1 MVNETALLI
10 VCLVLSVVGL
20 LLTLLFFLRGRRGR
34 AFQAMA
40 LLFAPI
46 GLYLTGAAR
55 LLVDGLQAL
64 WRWARD
70 LTPDLTIWIGVALV
84 ALAILCW
91 IIGSPW
97 AAHSRT
103 RRAIDKA
110 TGKSSAT
117 TAPTSA
123 AGTATAAGTSTAGGQ
138 GADTRRPRKAQRNEK
153 PKPNETADEDIDDI
167 EAILKKRGI
176 E

>member
-1 MVNETALLI
+1 MINETALMI
-10 VCLVLSVVGL
+10 ACIVLSLVGL
-20 LLTLLFFLRGRRGR
+20 LLTLMFFVRQRRGR

-40 LLFAPI
+40 LLFAPV

-55 LLVDGLQAL
+55 LLADGLVAL
-64 WRWARD
+64 WHWARG
-70 LTPDLTIWIGVALV
+70 LTPDLIVWIGVALV
-84 ALAILCW
+84 ALAIVCW
-91 IIGSPW
+91 IVGSPW

-110 TGKSSAT
+110 TGQSPAAGSSRPDGDRSGAASST
-117 TAPTSA
+117 KAPTTGKRSA
-123 AGTATAAGTSTAGGQ
+123 
-138 GADTRRPRKAQRNEK
+138 PRKAD
-153 PKPNETADEDIDDI
+153 PAADEDLDDI

>member
-1 MVNETALLI
+1 MINETALMI
-10 VCLVLSVVGL
+10 ACIVLSLVGL
-20 LLTLLFFLRGRRGR
+20 LLTLMFFLRQRRGR

-55 LLVDGLQAL
+55 LLADGLVAL
-64 WRWARD
+64 WRWARG
-70 LTPDLTIWIGVALV
+70 LTPDLVVWVGVALV

-110 TGKSSAT
+110 TGRTAASPTQSSSPTGRGTVTPDAGGGASKPTARGSSAKQSE
-117 TAPTSA
+117 PV
-123 AGTATAAGTSTAGGQ
+123 
-138 GADTRRPRKAQRNEK
+138 
-153 PKPNETADEDIDDI
+153 DEDLDDI

>member
-1 MVNETALLI
+1 MINETALMI
-10 VCLVLSVVGL
+10 ACIVLSLVGL
-20 LLTLLFFLRGRRGR
+20 LLTMMFFLRHRRGR

-40 LLFAPI
+40 LLFLPV

-55 LLVDGLQAL
+55 LLADGLVAL

-70 LTPDLTIWIGVALV
+70 LTPDLVVWVGVALV
-84 ALAILCW
+84 ALAIVCW
-91 IIGSPW
+91 IIGAPW

-110 TGKSSAT
+110 TGKTPAT
-117 TAPTSA
+117 
-123 AGTATAAGTSTAGGQ
+123 GTSTSTPTRDRT
-138 GADTRRPRKAQRNEK
+138 ADTTTGRPARGGAAKK
-153 PKPNETADEDIDDI
+153 PEPADEDMDDI

>member
-1 MVNETALLI
+1 MINETALMI
-10 VCLVLSVVGL
+10 ACIVLSLVGL
-20 LLTLLFFLRGRRGR
+20 LLTLMFFVRRRPGR

-40 LLFAPI
+40 LLFAPV

-55 LLVDGLQAL
+55 LLADGLVAL
-64 WRWARD
+64 WRWARG
-70 LTPDLTIWIGVALV
+70 LTPDLVVWIGVALV
-84 ALAILCW
+84 ALAIICW
-91 IIGSPW
+91 IVGSPW

-110 TGKSSAT
+110 TGQSPVAGSSTPSGERTGAT
-117 TAPTSA
+117 PATKAP
-123 AGTATAAGTSTAGGQ
+123 ATG
-138 GADTRRPRKAQRNEK
+138 RRPA
-153 PKPNETADEDIDDI
+153 PNRAEPAADEDLDDI